1 LGYRRSKVNQTNHT
15 ALLKVDGVVTRGEV
29 PFYAGKRVAYIYK
42 AQTKKQGSKY
52 RVMWGRITCPHGN
65 GGTVRAKFAKNL
77 PPKSLGAS
85 ARVMLYPSSI

>member
-1 LGYRRSKVNQTNHT
+1 MKL
-15 ALLKVDGVVTRGEV
+15 DGVVTRGEV
-29 PFYAGKRVAYIYK
+29 PFYAGKRVAYVYK
-42 AQTKKQGSKY
+42 AKTKKQGSQY
-52 RVMWGRITCPHGN
+52 RVMWGRVTRPHGN